1 MSVQRDEMLN
11 WIARFVLA
19 GLLIQ
24 PVMLVL
30 DVIVVYPVLG
40 GRTFIATFQWSW
52 LLCAT
57 GSAAGL
63 AWLRRGPRSIVVM
76 HVVIGLVLAPAY
88 IVLAWAIFAANK

>member
-1 MSVQRDEMLN
+1 MSVQRNEMLS

-24 PVMLVL
+24 PVMLAL
-30 DVIVVYPVLG
+30 DVILVYPVLG

-52 LLCAT
+52 LLCAIGLAT
-57 GSAAGL
+57 GL
-63 AWLRRGPRSIVVM
+63 AWLRHGTRSIVAM
-76 HVVIGLVLAPAY
+76 HIVIGLVLAPAY